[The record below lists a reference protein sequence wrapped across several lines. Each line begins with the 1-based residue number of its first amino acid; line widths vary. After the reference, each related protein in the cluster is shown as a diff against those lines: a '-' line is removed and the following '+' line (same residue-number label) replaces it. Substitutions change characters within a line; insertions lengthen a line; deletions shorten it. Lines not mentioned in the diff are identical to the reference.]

1 MNNRKNELDEFY
13 ITYKSNSYLL
23 TYINSNLMW

>member
-13 ITYKSNSYLL
+13 ITYKSNSNLL